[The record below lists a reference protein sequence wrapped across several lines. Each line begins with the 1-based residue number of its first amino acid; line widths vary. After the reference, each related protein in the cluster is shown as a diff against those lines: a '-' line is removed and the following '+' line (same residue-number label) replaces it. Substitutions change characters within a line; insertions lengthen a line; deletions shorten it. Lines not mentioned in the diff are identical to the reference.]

1 MAHDQLNAF
10 SNRSKQVAVQNTWQ
24 INKTMTTTTILWRWE
39 LKKLHSTRFSV
50 DFGDGTSDITNHSF
64 LFCSCLLMLVAH
76 VKWSTC
82 SAKFKGKPYP
92 NPSFPQLLSLE
103 PFSMFLLTVLLFW
116 QNALMLWFTLIHH
129 IMFIHLTSQYIC
141 NTVQGVEVR
150 LQACKNTSVL

>member
-1 MAHDQLNAF
+1 MSSPTDPNRLLYKTPHDKSIKQWQQQQYFGGESWKAPQHRVF
-10 SNRSKQVAVQNTWQ
+10 S
-24 INKTMTTTTILWRWE
+24 
-39 LKKLHSTRFSV
+39 RFW
-50 DFGDGTSDITNHSF
+50 GRPGATTSDITNHSF

-116 QNALMLWFTLIHH
+116 QAALMLWFTLIHH